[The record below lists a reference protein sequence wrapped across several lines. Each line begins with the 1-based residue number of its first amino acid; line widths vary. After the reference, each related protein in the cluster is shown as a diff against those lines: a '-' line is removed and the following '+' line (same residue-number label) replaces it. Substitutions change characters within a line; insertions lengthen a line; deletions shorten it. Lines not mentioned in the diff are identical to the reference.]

1 MWLKNCYVFIF
12 VTAVFASTIMAL
24 SENMD
29 WTFADDALDSMLKTL
44 AFKRFAKPHTFFK
57 QIPVLPNFAV
67 PDNLNYC

>member
-44 AFKRFAKPHTFFK
+44 AFKRFAKPLTF
-57 QIPVLPNFAV
+57 
-67 PDNLNYC
+67 

>member
-12 VTAVFASTIMAL
+12 ITAVFASTIMAL

-44 AFKRFAKPHTFFK
+44 AFKRFAKPHTFLSKDLSSLTLQF
-57 QIPVLPNFAV
+57 L
-67 PDNLNYC
+67 LT